1 MSAQKSDMEQA
12 EKKLQK
18 VINEMMTIMKRQF
31 MEKFKLINENF
42 NLVFREL
49 FDGGRAELILV
60 DKENV
65 LESGIEIEVQPPGK
79 KLQNLMLLS
88 EEKERLLQL
97 RCFLPF

>member
-49 FDGGRAELILV
+49 LTAEGGI
-60 DKENV
+60 D
-65 LESGIEIEVQPPGK
+65 SGRQGE
-79 KLQNLMLLS
+79 
-88 EEKERLLQL
+88 
-97 RCFLPF
+97 CA

>member
-1 MSAQKSDMEQA
+1 
-12 EKKLQK
+12 
-18 VINEMMTIMKRQF
+18 

-65 LESGIEIEVQPPGK
+65 LESGIEIEVQLREETSESYASFGGERAFTAIA
-79 KLQNLMLLS
+79 LLFAIL
-88 EEKERLLQL
+88 RLNPT
-97 RCFLPF
+97 PFCVLDEIEAALDDANVYKFAQY